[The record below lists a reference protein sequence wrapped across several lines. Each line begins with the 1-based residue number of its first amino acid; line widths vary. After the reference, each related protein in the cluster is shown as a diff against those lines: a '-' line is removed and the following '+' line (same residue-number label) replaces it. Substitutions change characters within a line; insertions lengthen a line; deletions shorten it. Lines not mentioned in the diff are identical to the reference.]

1 MILLGEGVRFRV
13 VEGSIMFRLDTG
25 IFIMNLLGEG
35 VRFRVVEGG
44 IRFRVSNGV
53 FVL

>member
-1 MILLGEGVRFRV
+1 VTDGFLKSAKSYYKELWC
-13 VEGSIMFRLDTG
+13 